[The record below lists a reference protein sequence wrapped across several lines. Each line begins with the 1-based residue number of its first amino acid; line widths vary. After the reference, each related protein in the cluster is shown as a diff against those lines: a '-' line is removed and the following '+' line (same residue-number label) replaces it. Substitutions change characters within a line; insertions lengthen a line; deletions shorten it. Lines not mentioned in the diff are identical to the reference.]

1 MTYSGIDRRKS
12 QSLLRLYDR
21 EPILRMQQ
29 QVSHLNREALPCEN
43 FDAAALMIC
52 SEMAVCVPMASMETT
67 APFKSS
73 K

>member
-1 MTYSGIDRRKS
+1 MAYPGIDRRKN

-43 FDAAALMIC
+43 FDAAALRAAHVQNADTWNTIMNGQWI
-52 SEMAVCVPMASMETT
+52 
-67 APFKSS
+67 
-73 K
+73 